1 MHFVSVIEIFLEN
14 CIKSHFIKAT
24 LCVLQT
30 LTEDK
35 AFVYSFAPCFYNYF
49 LTRLVAISLERQS
62 CVKTNV
68 NIEFYG
74 IKKTRTLLRVVTSIF
89 FFQTDNAC
97 SLSIQK
103 KITKIGNSEIFTV
116 IYNICEKDTTRP

>member
-30 LTEDK
+30 LAEDK
-35 AFVYSFAPCFYNYF
+35 AFVYSFAPCFYDYF

-89 FFQTDNAC
+89 FFK
-97 SLSIQK
+97 L
-103 KITKIGNSEIFTV
+103 ITLV
-116 IYNICEKDTTRP
+116 R

>member
-30 LTEDK
+30 LAEDK
-35 AFVYSFAPCFYNYF
+35 AFVYSFAPCFYDYF

-89 FFQTDNAC
+89 FSN
-97 SLSIQK
+97 
-103 KITKIGNSEIFTV
+103 
-116 IYNICEKDTTRP
+116 